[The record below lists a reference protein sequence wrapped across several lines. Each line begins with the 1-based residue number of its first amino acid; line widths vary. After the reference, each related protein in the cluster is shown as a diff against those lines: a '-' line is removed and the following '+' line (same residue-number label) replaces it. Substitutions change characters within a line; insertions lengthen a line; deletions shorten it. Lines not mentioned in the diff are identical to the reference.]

1 MSLIVGDVFLAINP
15 GLSGDRPHLHIVVQ
29 KTKNNLV
36 VVTYTTTKI
45 EEAKRHCRRVE
56 RITISSIEPA
66 TLVLVSPSDSES
78 FTEECA
84 INCNHVQIM
93 SEESYATRPAF
104 KLLQPIKNP
113 ALIDKIREA
122 IKQSPIVEQK
132 IIKIL

>member
-15 GLSGDRPHLHIVVQ
+15 GLSGNKPHFHIVVQ
-29 KTKNNLV
+29 KTKDNLV

-45 EEAKRHCRRVE
+45 EETKRHCRRVE
-56 RITISSIEPA
+56 RITILSIEPA
-66 TLVLVSPSDSES
+66 TFVLVSPSDSES

-84 INCNHVQIM
+84 INCNHVQMM
-93 SEESYATRPAF
+93 SEESFTTRPAF

-113 ALIDKIREA
+113 ALIRRIREA

-132 IIKIL
+132 IIKTL